1 MIASRFRLPAALF
14 LLFVATCLAAQN
26 APAPQKRFI
35 TEKDLF
41 DFVWVADPQM
51 SPDGSR
57 VAFVRVNVNEKKL
70 GYDTSIWVVP
80 TRGGEPQRLTTGPH
94 DSSPRWSPDGSKLV
108 FDRAAEKDGK
118 PQPAQLAL
126 LSLSGGEPLMLTTLP
141 KGAAGPAWS
150 PDGKTIAFLSDT
162 TPEDIAKEKEK
173 KKDENEHESDVRIV
187 TLAIYRDNDEGY
199 IDEKHHSHLWTL
211 PVPTSEEVAK
221 PKQLTSGIFD
231 EGEPKWS
238 PDGSRIYFVS
248 TRLVEPY
255 YQLPISVLYSI
266 PAGGGAI
273 SEAVRIDG
281 YIDDFAISRSGS
293 AVAFTGSIVHPVASY
308 YEPHLFVG
316 DLRSH
321 TARDLMTNAPQE
333 AGSGIIGDQHPPRA
347 GHPSGPLWVGDNA
360 ILEAVTARGV
370 SNVMRFDPAQGR
382 STPVTS
388 GDHDVITWTATSD
401 GSHIAVVI
409 STPTSV
415 DDLFVVEG
423 NGQLR
428 QLTHFNDK
436 LFLQL
441 TLTPPEKI
449 EYTSFD
455 GQKIDGWIQKPPNFD
470 PAKKYPMILNIHG
483 GPHAAY
489 GYTFFHE
496 MQWMAAKGYVVLY
509 PNPRG
514 SSSYG
519 AKFGNVIQYH
529 YPGDDYKDLMAGVD
543 EVLKRGYVD
552 PKKLGVTGGSGGG
565 VLTNWTV
572 TQTDRFAAAVSQ
584 RSIADW
590 AAWWYTADFTLFQP
604 NWFRG
609 APFQDPQDFAQRSAI
624 THIANAKTP
633 LMLVEGESDL
643 RTPPGP
649 GGETMFRAYKF
660 MKKPTVMV
668 RFPGETHE
676 LSRSG
681 QPWHR
686 VERLEHIV
694 NWFDKYLQGKEIHLY
709 DIPNE
714 DESVKKPQEV
724 QKPDAPP
731 QGNVVV
737 R

>member
-1 MIASRFRLPAALF
+1 MIKRASRLFAVLLLF
-14 LLFVATCLAAQN
+14 LFATYLIAQTP
-26 APAPQKRFI
+26 APPQKRFI

-41 DFVWVADPQM
+41 DFIWVADPQI

-57 VAFVRVNVNEKKL
+57 VAFVRVNVNDKKL
-70 GYDTSIWVVP
+70 GYETSLWVVP
-80 TRGGEPQRLTTGPH
+80 TSGGEPRRLTTGPH
-94 DSSPRWSPDGSKLV
+94 DSSPRWSPDGTKLV
-108 FDRAAEKDGK
+108 FVRASEKDGK
-118 PQPAQLAL
+118 PQPGQLAL
-126 LSLSGGEPLMLTTLP
+126 LSMTGGEPLMLTTLP
-141 KGAAGPAWS
+141 KGAAAPAWS
-150 PDGKTIAFLSDT
+150 PDGKTLAFLSDT
-162 TPEDIAKEKEK
+162 NDEDLAKEK
-173 KKDENEHESDVRIV
+173 KKDSDEHESDVRVI

-199 IDEKHHSHLWTL
+199 IDEKHHTHIWTL
-211 PVPTSEEVAK
+211 PLPTSEEVAK

-238 PDGSRIYFVS
+238 PDGSRLYFVS

-255 YQLPISVLYSI
+255 YQLPLTVLYSI
-266 PAGGGAI
+266 SSTGGPI
-273 SEAVRIDG
+273 TEAARIDG
-281 YIDDFAISRSGS
+281 YIDDIAINRSGS
-293 AVAFTGSIVHPVASY
+293 AVAFVGAIVHPVASY
-308 YEPHLFVG
+308 YEPHLFVA
-316 DLRSH
+316 DLH
-321 TARDLMTNAPQE
+321 GGGARDLMTSAPQE
-333 AGSGIIGDQHPPRA
+333 AGSGIIGDQHPPRG
-347 GHPSGPLWVGDNA
+347 GHGSSPAWVGGDAA
-360 ILEAVTARGV
+360 IIEAVTARGV
-370 SNVMRFDPAQGR
+370 VNLMRFDPAQGK
-382 STPVTS
+382 SSPVTT
-388 GDHDVITWTATSD
+388 GPHDLIAWSATPD
-401 GSHIAVVI
+401 GSHIVAVV
-409 STPTSV
+409 STPTSLN
-415 DDLFVVEG
+415 DLFAVEP

-428 QLTHFNDK
+428 QITHFNDK
-436 LFLQL
+436 LFSRL
-441 TLTPPEKI
+441 TLTPPEEI

-455 GQKIDGWIQKPPNFD
+455 GQKIEAWIQKPPNFD

-483 GPHAAY
+483 GPHASY

-496 MQWMAAKGYVVLY
+496 FQWMAAKGYVVLY

-519 AKFGNVIQYH
+519 QKFGNVIQYH
-529 YPGDDYKDLMAGVD
+529 YPGDDYKDLMVGVD
-543 EVLKRGYVD
+543 EVVKRGYVD

-584 RSIADW
+584 RSIASW

-624 THIANAKTP
+624 TYIANAKTP
-633 LMLVEGESDL
+633 LMLIEGEADL

-709 DIPNE
+709 DIPTE
-714 DESVKKPQEV
+714 EQSIKKPQEL
-724 QKPDAPP
+724 QQPDTPP
-731 QGNVVV
+731 QGDVG
-737 R
+737 RR